1 MSNHLN
7 FHYAYSYCSY
17 LQDISLTILFSVQI
31 LFVKLTN
38 TKGSTVESPTVVE
51 TSIVLAVGNNQPSVP
66 RLNQLAQNIQ
76 NSSAG
81 NLGLNHT
88 AFGRVKQIRLSSF
101 LQHSLS
107 SGVGSS
113 LAPSTAPQPSIN
125 SHLHSNHQH
134 DEHQS
139 NVHTAPAPSPKP
151 TFTHL
156 APTPSRSG
164 FSTNT
169 SEIVPIA
176 APAAIH
182 YLSATSF
189 ITCFKRQ
196 NNNGRSMEMALLADK
211 RSVRIGREDVVQ
223 ESSSVESLV
232 VVVKV
237 ANKRLKNKP
246 EL

>member
-1 MSNHLN
+1 MNHLP
-7 FHYAYSYCSY
+7 
-17 LQDISLTILFSVQI
+17 LI
-31 LFVKLTN
+31 
-38 TKGSTVESPTVVE
+38 
-51 TSIVLAVGNNQPSVP
+51 AVGSCWFQQISSLASSHQPSVP
-66 RLNQLAQNIQ
+66 RLKQLAQNIQ

-88 AFGRVKQIRLSSF
+88 VFGRVKQIVLSSF

-113 LAPSTAPQPSIN
+113 LAPSPAPQPSID

-139 NVHTAPAPSPKP
+139 NVHTPAPSPKP

-156 APTPSRSG
+156 APTPSRSR

-176 APAAIH
+176 VPAVIH
-182 YLSATSF
+182 HLSATSL
-189 ITCFKRQ
+189 ITYFKRQ
-196 NNNGRSMEMALLADK
+196 NNNGRSMEMALLGFSRTNGPSMASRNRGWTHQWLQGFSQID
-211 RSVRIGREDVVQ
+211 IPIDGF
-223 ESSSVESLV
+223 
-232 VVVKV
+232 
-237 ANKRLKNKP
+237 
-246 EL
+246 